1 MKNTVTPRPKRAEV
15 RAELHDQHSPIGT
28 TLRAVRKA
36 KGLSLKSL
44 AASAGVSV
52 GMISQVERG
61 TANPSIRILERLRIA
76 LDVPLSALLE
86 RPPQISALRLISS
99 AVGAASAPVTAG
111 FVRRAADRPKFNAA
125 GSVPI
130 LKELLSPSD
139 AEGLRLMILNVPPFA
154 RITEVLMAPGTKAGL
169 VLGGK
174 AEITVGD
181 ECAVV
186 EEGDSFQFDSAL
198 AHTICNTTGQ
208 MARLLWII
216 STLPAAHI

>member
-1 MKNTVTPRPKRAEV
+1 
-15 RAELHDQHSPIGT
+15 
-28 TLRAVRKA
+28 
-36 KGLSLKSL
+36 
-44 AASAGVSV
+44 
-52 GMISQVERG
+52 
-61 TANPSIRILERLRIA
+61 
-76 LDVPLSALLE
+76 
-86 RPPQISALRLISS
+86 
-99 AVGAASAPVTAG
+99 
-111 FVRRAADRPKFNAA
+111 
-125 GSVPI
+125 
-130 LKELLSPSD
+130 
-139 AEGLRLMILNVPPFA
+139 MILNVPPFA